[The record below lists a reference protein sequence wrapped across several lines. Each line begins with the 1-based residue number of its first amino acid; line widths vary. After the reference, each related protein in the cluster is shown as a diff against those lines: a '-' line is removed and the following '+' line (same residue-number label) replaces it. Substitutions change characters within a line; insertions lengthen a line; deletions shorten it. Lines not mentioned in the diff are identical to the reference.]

1 MPHRRDL
8 HVDQRPRLRGV
19 RHLQDVAAD
28 EDVEVPLARQRC
40 DVPGDAP
47 VGPRQSSYVL
57 GSQLRRPLV
66 EHVVTHRRPSFAP
79 VRRRDGTLVP
89 LPTLVRWV
97 QGVNAGEPRPRS
109 AGGKRSDS
117 GRQAG
122 AVRVRTSDQRHI
134 HSHHLKGTA
143 MTDLDLAP
151 SPTAGTLPAPGD
163 TGAAVR
169 ELLTLLPGRV
179 LLPESPDWDRARLG
193 WTVNVDQHP
202 IAVVTVHDPEDVVA
216 AVRCAVRHGL
226 SVSVQPV
233 GHGATTALSG
243 TVLLRTGA
251 LQDLTI
257 DVERRVARVGAGVKW
272 GTLLAALEPTGLMAL
287 AGSSPDPSVVGF
299 TLGGGLSWFSRA
311 LGLTAH
317 SVVAFEIVD
326 AEGVQRR
333 VAPAT
338 DPDLFWAMCGGG
350 GDFGVVLAVEIMLD
364 RVGPIVGGRMLWP
377 LEMARPVLRAFRQIT
392 ADAPDEL
399 TLWAHLFRFP
409 PMPQLPELLRGRSF
423 VSVDLTFLGSET
435 EADRLISR
443 LRQLPAQV
451 VDTVGVVPL
460 SQLGGIAAE
469 PVDPMPTQEYAELL
483 ARPRRRHGGPARRR
497 RGGRRGPPAHR
508 RADPSPRRRA
518 RPGDDGRRTQ
528 RADRR
533 GVHRVLP
540 RGPGGTGHAGGDRGG
555 LRRGAYGAGR
565 AAQRSDVLQLPGRGV
580 RPRVHASP
588 PRLAPAC
595 AR

>member
-1 MPHRRDL
+1 
-8 HVDQRPRLRGV
+8 
-19 RHLQDVAAD
+19 
-28 EDVEVPLARQRC
+28 
-40 DVPGDAP
+40 
-47 VGPRQSSYVL
+47 
-57 GSQLRRPLV
+57 
-66 EHVVTHRRPSFAP
+66 
-79 VRRRDGTLVP
+79 
-89 LPTLVRWV
+89 
-97 QGVNAGEPRPRS
+97 
-109 AGGKRSDS
+109 
-117 GRQAG
+117 
-122 AVRVRTSDQRHI
+122 
-134 HSHHLKGTA
+134 

-151 SPTAGTLPAPGD
+151 SPTAGTLPATDD

-392 ADAPDEL
+392 SEAPDEL

-483 ARPRRRHGGPARRR
+483 HGLDDATVDRLVDAAGAGADLPLTVVQIRHLGGALARATTDDGPNGPIAEEYTVFCLGVPVAPGMPEAIEAAFGEVRTALAGQRSGRTFFNFLGAESDLGSTFSTPARTRLR
-497 RGGRRGPPAHR
+497 EVKAATDPAGVFR
-508 RADPSPRRRA
+508 SN
-518 RPGDDGRRTQ
+518 RP
-528 RADRR
+528 
-533 GVHRVLP
+533 V
-540 RGPGGTGHAGGDRGG
+540 
-555 LRRGAYGAGR
+555 
-565 AAQRSDVLQLPGRGV
+565 
-580 RPRVHASP
+580 
-588 PRLAPAC
+588 
-595 AR
+595 